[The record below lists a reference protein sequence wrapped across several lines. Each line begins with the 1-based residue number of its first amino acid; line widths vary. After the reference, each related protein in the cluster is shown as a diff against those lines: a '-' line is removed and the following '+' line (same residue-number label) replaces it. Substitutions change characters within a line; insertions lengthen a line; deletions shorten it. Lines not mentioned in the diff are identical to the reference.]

1 MLNHIP
7 LPNKEDV
14 KCFIF
19 IAVMIFLI
27 ALATFYYYYVIRF
40 VLFVVFYWYIS
51 IPIIV
56 ICFSSFDFISNR
68 ILIKKACDAVNTAEI
83 QEYFKNSSGEN
94 PLKDGKPTK
103 SYKKWLIQKI
113 ATPKYKV
120 KTKVRFSPS
129 DIKGLII
136 LIILLI
142 VILIA
147 FLAIYQAIFPDY
159 RVPMV
164 W

>member
-40 VLFVVFYWYIS
+40 VLIVVFYWYIS

-68 ILIKKACDAVNTAEI
+68 ILIKKAYDAVNTAET

-94 PLKDGKPTK
+94 PLKDGKLTK

-136 LIILLI
+136 LIIILI